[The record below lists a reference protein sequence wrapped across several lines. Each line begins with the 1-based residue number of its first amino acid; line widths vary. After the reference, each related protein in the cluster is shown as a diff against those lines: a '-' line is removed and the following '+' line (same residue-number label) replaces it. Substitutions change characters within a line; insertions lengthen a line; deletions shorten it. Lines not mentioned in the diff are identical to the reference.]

1 MYTNQIPQV
10 LVSPEFLAIFRQDH
24 DPLAKHSKP
33 DRRKHER
40 FCAAMQTLLYDSI
53 NSWDESRS
61 NPFFER
67 TVAIPSKKTVAL
79 VGQRHTKQFL
89 NVLDA
94 NGWRVDHS
102 YSTGTESNR
111 PFCKHLGIPMG
122 AYEQVY
128 EFLKE
133 HEPIIEANGSSVVKT
148 SWEQPAIAEKRKD
161 GSARY
166 HSFQLPSAVRVN
178 VQQLM
183 KHVKQEE
190 ADGNQNIFGKLKA
203 RTLLTL
209 AVEHDGWINQYYQEA
224 LSGRVYGQGIGN
236 LALADKKLLVAM
248 LAGCWQLDMQA
259 AGQTLFPQVCRKI
272 MNDENLMFDGLK
284 EYAGNRKCLR
294 NQWARVVFPEMEVSD
309 ENQEKIKKAV
319 TALLY
324 GCSVASKKCFRD
336 GSWKVPALLE
346 ELGSEEA
353 VRRFRGIEGVQAMEK
368 DIRRG
373 FKMVINGLQ
382 QSQVLKEYGLD
393 RKWMD
398 QARASEV
405 VSYVI
410 QRTESR
416 ILAAMLEEL
425 GNQVIL
431 SKHDA
436 VVVLD
441 WLDQVDTLE
450 DQVLKKTGYRIRL
463 DQEVVSGA

>member
-1 MYTNQIPQV
+1 
-10 LVSPEFLAIFRQDH
+10 
-24 DPLAKHSKP
+24 
-33 DRRKHER
+33 
-40 FCAAMQTLLYDSI
+40 
-53 NSWDESRS
+53 
-61 NPFFER
+61 
-67 TVAIPSKKTVAL
+67 
-79 VGQRHTKQFL
+79 
-89 NVLDA
+89 
-94 NGWRVDHS
+94 
-102 YSTGTESNR
+102 
-111 PFCKHLGIPMG
+111 
-122 AYEQVY
+122 
-128 EFLKE
+128 
-133 HEPIIEANGSSVVKT
+133 
-148 SWEQPAIAEKRKD
+148 
-161 GSARY
+161 
-166 HSFQLPSAVRVN
+166 
-178 VQQLM
+178 
-183 KHVKQEE
+183 
-190 ADGNQNIFGKLKA
+190 
-203 RTLLTL
+203 
-209 AVEHDGWINQYYQEA
+209 
-224 LSGRVYGQGIGN
+224 
-236 LALADKKLLVAM
+236 
-248 LAGCWQLDMQA
+248 
-259 AGQTLFPQVCRKI
+259 

-294 NQWARVVFPEMEVSD
+294 NQWARVVFPEMEVSG